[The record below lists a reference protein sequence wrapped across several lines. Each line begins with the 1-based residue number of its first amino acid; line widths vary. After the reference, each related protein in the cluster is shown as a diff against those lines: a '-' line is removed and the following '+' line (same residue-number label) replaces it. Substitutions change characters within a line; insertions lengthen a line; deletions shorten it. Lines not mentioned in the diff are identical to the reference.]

1 VCAIHRFVEK
11 EMAMGSVAHL
21 EAVRITVG
29 VDTHRDEH
37 VAVAL
42 DALGKKVATT
52 SMPTTPRGYRD
63 LLAWA
68 EGLGAVE
75 AWGVEGTGS
84 YGAGLA
90 RHLKSAEQLVHE
102 VIRPNRSLRR
112 RKGKSDPIDAEA
124 AARAV
129 QAGVAAGVPKSGEG
143 AVEMIRIL
151 RVARSSAVK
160 QRTQS
165 INNMRGLIVTAPA
178 ELREALRGLSVPRLV
193 AACCLLRP
201 GELATPT
208 AAVKFALRGLARR
221 LRDLT
226 EEIKALDAEL
236 APLTLKASPRLTR
249 LFGVGTEVAGQLLV
263 TAGDNPG
270 RLHSEES
277 FAALCGV
284 SPVEASSGQTRR
296 HRLNRGGDR
305 QANAALYRIVIV
317 RLRHDEETGRY
328 MAKRTAEGKS
338 KREVIRCLKRY
349 IANEVY
355 AALMSP
361 PAEPQEAA

>member
-1 VCAIHRFVEK
+1 
-11 EMAMGSVAHL
+11 MSSVAHL
-21 EAVRITVG
+21 EAARITVG

-52 SMPTTPRGYRD
+52 STPTTPRGYRD

-90 RHLKSAEQLVHE
+90 RHLLSAQHLVHE

-112 RKGKSDPIDAEA
+112 RKGKSDPVDAEA

-129 QAGVAAGVPKSGEG
+129 QAGVAAGVPKSGDG
-143 AVEMIRIL
+143 AVEMIRVL
-151 RVARSSAVK
+151 RVERSSAVK

-178 ELREALRGLSVPRLV
+178 ELREALRALSTPRLV

-221 LRDLT
+221 LRDLA
-226 EEIKALDAEL
+226 EEIKVLDAEL
-236 APLTLKASPRLTR
+236 DSLTLKASPRLTS
-249 LFGVGTEVAGQLLV
+249 LFGVGAEVAGQLLA

-270 RLHSEES
+270 RLHSEAS

-284 SPVEASSGQTRR
+284 SPVEASSGQTQR

-305 QANAALYRIVIV
+305 QANAALHRIVIV
-317 RLRHDEETGRY
+317 RLRHDEQTQRY

-338 KREVIRCLKRY
+338 KKEVIRCLKRY
-349 IANEVY
+349 VANEVY

>member
-1 VCAIHRFVEK
+1 
-11 EMAMGSVAHL
+11 MGSVAHL
-21 EAVRITVG
+21 EVVRITVG

-52 SMPTTPRGYRD
+52 SMPTTPKGYRD

-90 RHLKSAEQLVHE
+90 RHLQSAEHLVHE
-102 VIRPNRSLRR
+102 VIRPNRAVRR

-143 AVEMIRIL
+143 AVEMIRVLQI
-151 RVARSSAVK
+151 ARSSAVK
-160 QRTQS
+160 QHTQS
-165 INNMRGLIVTAPA
+165 INNMQGLIVTAPS
-178 ELREALRGLSVPRLV
+178 ELREALRSLSTPQLV
-193 AACCLLRP
+193 AACCRLRP
-201 GELATPT
+201 GELVSPT
-208 AAVKFALRGLARR
+208 AAVKLALRCLARR
-221 LRDLT
+221 HRDLT
-226 EEIKALDAEL
+226 EEIKTLDAEL
-236 APLTLKASPRLTR
+236 ATLTVKVAPALTE
-249 LFGVGTEVAGQLLV
+249 LFGVGTQVASQLLV
-263 TAGDNPG
+263 TTGDNPG
-270 RLHSEES
+270 RLHSQAS

-305 QANAALYRIVIV
+305 QANAAIHRVVIV
-317 RLRHDEETGRY
+317 RLRHDGKTRAY

-349 IANEVY
+349 VANEVY
-355 AALMSP
+355 AALMAP
-361 PAEPQEAA
+361 DDKPQKAA

>member
-1 VCAIHRFVEK
+1 
-11 EMAMGSVAHL
+11 MGSVAHL
-21 EAVRITVG
+21 EEVRITVG

-42 DALGKKVATT
+42 DALGKKMATT
-52 SMPTTPRGYRD
+52 SMPTTPKGYRD

-84 YGAGLA
+84 YGAGVT
-90 RHLKSAEQLVHE
+90 RHLQGAHQVVHE

-112 RKGKSDPIDAEA
+112 RRGKSDPIDAEA

-143 AVEMIRIL
+143 AVEMIRVLQI
-151 RVARSSAVK
+151 ARSSAVK
-160 QRTQS
+160 QHTQA
-165 INNMRGLIVTAPA
+165 INSMRGLIVTAPS
-178 ELREALRGLSVPRLV
+178 ELREALRGLSVPRVV

-221 LRDLT
+221 HRDLT

-236 APLTLKASPRLTR
+236 APLTLKAAPRLTR
-249 LFGVGTEVAGQLLV
+249 LFGVGTQVAGQLLV
-263 TAGDNPG
+263 TAGDNPS

-277 FAALCGV
+277 FASLCGV

-296 HRLNRGGDR
+296 HRLNRAGDR
-305 QANAALYRIVIV
+305 QANAALHRVVIV
-317 RLRHDEETGRY
+317 RLCHHEETRRY

-338 KREVIRCLKRY
+338 KREVIRCLKHY
-349 IANEVY
+349 VANEVY
-355 AALMSP
+355 AALMAP
-361 PAEPQEAA
+361 PDNPQKAA

>member
-1 VCAIHRFVEK
+1 
-11 EMAMGSVAHL
+11 
-21 EAVRITVG
+21 
-29 VDTHRDEH
+29 
-37 VAVAL
+37 
-42 DALGKKVATT
+42 
-52 SMPTTPRGYRD
+52 
-63 LLAWA
+63 
-68 EGLGAVE
+68 
-75 AWGVEGTGS
+75 
-84 YGAGLA
+84 
-90 RHLKSAEQLVHE
+90 
-102 VIRPNRSLRR
+102 
-112 RKGKSDPIDAEA
+112 
-124 AARAV
+124 
-129 QAGVAAGVPKSGEG
+129 
-143 AVEMIRIL
+143 MIRIL

-165 INNMRGLIVTAPA
+165 INNMRGIIVTAPA

-193 AACCLLRP
+193 AACCLLRL

-284 SPVEASSGQTRR
+284 SPVERCCQK
-296 HRLNRGGDR
+296 D
-305 QANAALYRIVIV
+305 
-317 RLRHDEETGRY
+317 
-328 MAKRTAEGKS
+328 RTADLLARPPQARRG
-338 KREVIRCLKRY
+338 VIASTAAATARPTPPC
-349 IANEVY
+349 IA
-355 AALMSP
+355 S
-361 PAEPQEAA
+361 

>member
-1 VCAIHRFVEK
+1 
-11 EMAMGSVAHL
+11 MGSVAHL

-52 SMPTTPRGYRD
+52 SMPTTPKGYRD

-84 YGAGLA
+84 YGAGVT
-90 RHLKSAEQLVHE
+90 RHLQGAHQVVHE

-112 RKGKSDPIDAEA
+112 RRGKSDPIDAEA

-129 QAGVAAGVPKSGEG
+129 QSGVAAGVPKSGEG
-143 AVEMIRIL
+143 AVEMIRVLQI
-151 RVARSSAVK
+151 ARSSAVK

-165 INNMRGLIVTAPA
+165 INSMRGLIVTAPA
-178 ELREALRGLSVPRLV
+178 ELREALRGLSVPRVV
-193 AACCLLRP
+193 ADCCTLRP
-201 GELATPT
+201 GDLLSPT
-208 AAVKFALRGLARR
+208 AAVKFALRCLARR
-221 LRDLT
+221 HRDLT
-226 EEIKALDAEL
+226 KEIKTLDAEL
-236 APLTLKASPRLTR
+236 APLTVKVAPALTK
-249 LFGVGTEVAGQLLV
+249 LFGVGTQVASQLLV
-263 TAGDNPG
+263 TAGDNPS
-270 RLHSEES
+270 RLHSQAG

-284 SPVEASSGQTRR
+284 SPVEASSGQTQR

-305 QANAALYRIVIV
+305 QANAALHRVVIV
-317 RLRHDEETGRY
+317 RLCHHEETRRY

-349 IANEVY
+349 VANEVY
-355 AALMSP
+355 AALMAP
-361 PAEPQEAA
+361 PDKPQKAA